1 MKTPNKL
8 VIANLRQNKKRTR
21 ATLMA
26 IILSCTLLF
35 ALGIAFSSYQQY
47 KINRTA
53 RETGT
58 YHVMYYDVEY
68 KKSHDYL
75 RNNKNVKDIYIM
87 QQIDTIKLDDKTF
100 YLSYEGKIPILAFS
114 DKLNDEININEG
126 REPENENEIILPRDS
141 LYSLKK
147 KIGDKLGKYTIVGS
161 YKNGIKKYLDHGSLP
176 ESIVF
181 AITKKEIDSNNQ
193 HSSFFIKYKNIYKS
207 YDYVREDIKHL
218 GITNISSLKVQINK
232 TYLNEYGIGQDNPMY
247 VLLYCVFAFGLFITS
262 TFCMLIIYNAFAI
275 SLTERK
281 KQFGI
286 LRSIGTSK
294 RKIIGMITKELMIL
308 TIISIPVSFCLSSIL
323 VVCGLKVVNKL
334 NAVSIPIG
342 FNLTTLLITIF
353 FIIFSMVLAAYTPGR
368 KASKTSPMESIRSTK
383 DYKIKKSR
391 REFKLIKKLFGPEGQ
406 LARKNLK
413 RNGRQ
418 FSTVVTSL
426 TISLVLF
433 ILMSTIVGLFTKYY
447 SFSSLDEKGYDTY
460 ISIDSAPNE
469 KSAKFKEDLQKLST
483 VDNVIQSIQVYAQLD
498 YTSDLTELDGK
509 KEYSHG
515 LWIYIFEQDYYNKL
529 VKDLKLK
536 PDTPILY
543 NVGRYSVKVG
553 DMGSVSDDSMIFSP
567 FKDNPTIR
575 FCEIASGFESSG
587 KCELEFKNL
596 NVITK
601 GLNPDPETEGA
612 SLIISESQ
620 FDKLYQEYPSY
631 FNTTNAE
638 GEVAPDYSIN
648 LLINTNNIREFYKE
662 VKKLLNRYTEDDI
675 YLDSVALDYYNAKML
690 FITIQLVLYGIIAF
704 IGIISISGMLN
715 SINTNLSLR
724 EREFSMLR
732 SIGFSKNSLN
742 KMITLEN
749 VFLIFKSVIASM
761 IITLLGYLGL
771 NILMNFDPETGVV
784 VTPIKFRIPY
794 PWVYTIIAIITVI
807 LIILFMTS
815 FSIKKIKNQN
825 IIETIRKDSI

>member
-114 DKLNDEININEG
+114 DKLNDEINIQEG
-126 REPENENEIILPRDS
+126 RQPENENEIILPRDS
-141 LYSLKK
+141 LYSLRKK
-147 KIGDKLGKYTIVGS
+147 VGDKLGKYTVVGS
-161 YKNGIKKYLDHGSLP
+161 YKNGIKKYLDHGSLT
-176 ESIVF
+176 ENIVF
-181 AITKKEIDSNNQ
+181 AITKKDMDPNNQ
-193 HSSFFIKYKNIYKS
+193 HSSFFIKYKNIHKT

-218 GITNISSLKVQINK
+218 GITNISSIKVQINK
-232 TYLNEYGIGQDNPMY
+232 PYLNEYGIGQDNPMY

-308 TIISIPVSFCLSSIL
+308 TIISIPISFCLSSVI
-323 VVCGLKVVNKL
+323 VACALKVVNKL
-334 NAVSIPIG
+334 NAASIPLG

-368 KASKTSPMESIRSTK
+368 KASKTSPMEAIRSTK

-391 REFKLIKKLFGPEGQ
+391 REFKLIKKLFGTEGQ

-447 SFSSLDEKGYDTY
+447 SFISQEDKGYDTH
-460 ISIDSAPNE
+460 ITIHSAPDE
-469 KSAKFKEDLQKLST
+469 KSAKFKGDLQKLST

-498 YTSDLTELDGK
+498 YTSDLTELDEK

-515 LWIYIFEQDYYNKL
+515 LWIYIFDQDYYNKL
-529 VKDLKLK
+529 IKDLKLK
-536 PDTPILY
+536 PDMPILY

-567 FKDNPTIR
+567 FKDNATIR

-601 GLNPDPETEGA
+601 GLNPDTEAEGA

-662 VKKLLNRYTEDDI
+662 VKKLLNSYTEDDI

-784 VTPIKFRIPY
+784 VNPIKFRIPY